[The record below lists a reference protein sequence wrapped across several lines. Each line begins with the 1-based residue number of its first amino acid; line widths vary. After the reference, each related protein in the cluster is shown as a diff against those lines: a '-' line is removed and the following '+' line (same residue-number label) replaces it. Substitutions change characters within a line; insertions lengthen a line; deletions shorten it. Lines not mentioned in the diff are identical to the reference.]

1 MQDADKQLAEMRK
14 QLQEVKE
21 QLCEIHKETK
31 DIIELFK
38 ALEGGFKV
46 IKWLGKLATPIV
58 AIAAAWAALRAG
70 LGGK

>member
-1 MQDADKQLAEMRK
+1 MPDTDRQLAEVRL

-58 AIAAAWAALRAG
+58 AIAAAWTAIKSGFWR
-70 LGGK
+70 